1 MDVDSDDYF
10 AAPARP
16 ATPVTDPARPVR
28 RQRHIPGVALPSLL
42 GILLL
47 AATGAV
53 VRVERQRAEQAAPL
67 HAVTT
72 AAVASA
78 GWSPSYVD
86 TAGRP
91 ARWDPCRPIHYVVE
105 TRWMPAGGRADLAAS
120 LGRLAKASGL
130 VFVDDGD
137 TDELP
142 QQARGAY
149 QPGRYGKRWAPLL
162 IGWVPPSQTDLGLGH
177 GVAGVTVAVAIPG
190 PKGGSIVTGQVALD
204 SDHQL
209 PPGFGPGATEGEV
222 FLHELAHAVGLGH
235 VLDPTQVM
243 YPQTTNSE
251 SQYGAGDRAGLAA
264 LGRPAGCH
272 PAPAPRPLHTV
283 VEPAA

>member
-1 MDVDSDDYF
+1 MGSDDYF
-10 AAPARP
+10 AAVPSPTPTGRP
-16 ATPVTDPARPVR
+16 GPVPSPKR
-28 RQRHIPGVALPSLL
+28 RGRFTAAALPT
-42 GILLL
+42 LL
-47 AATGAV
+47 AVLVLVAGAAV
-53 VRVERQRAEQAAPL
+53 VRVEQYRAQTYDPL
-67 HAVTT
+67 RAVTT

-86 TAGRP
+86 KAGRP
-91 ARWDPCRPIHYVVE
+91 ARWDPCAPIHYVLQ
-105 TRWMPAGGRADLAAS
+105 TRWMPPDGRADVLAA
-120 LGRLAKASGL
+120 LARLSKASGL
-130 VFVDDGD
+130 RFVDDGD

-142 QQARGAY
+142 SQSRAPY
-149 QPGRYGKRWAPLL
+149 QPARYGKRWAPLL
-162 IGWVPPSQTDLGLGH
+162 IAWVPPEQTDLGLGH

-190 PKGGSIVTGQVALD
+190 PKGGSIVSGQLAVDAG
-204 SDHQL
+204 HRL

-222 FLHELAHAVGLGH
+222 FLHELAHAVGMGH

-272 PAPAPRPLHTV
+272 PAPAPRALHTV
-283 VEPAA
+283 VEPAS